1 MKKERLEVGQI
12 VNTFGIKGFVK
23 IYPYVD
29 DISRFGNLKK
39 VHIKSKKNDEELQI
53 EEVKYQKNMVLVK
66 FKGIETVENAEKL
79 RNSFVEIDR
88 ADAIPL
94 EEGQYFIADLL
105 GLDVFLDTGEKLGV
119 LEDIYNTGSSDIY
132 VVKNELGKQFLLP
145 YIDEVIK
152 QINLEEGKII
162 VHIIEGGGVMK
173 FDVLTLFP
181 EMFESLNK
189 SIIGKAVEKQ
199 IIDINL
205 INIRDFSKDKHK
217 KVDDTPYG
225 GGAGMV
231 MKADVVYD
239 AFKSLD
245 SKNAK
250 VIYMSPQGKKLDQS
264 KVVELSNE
272 EHLIILCGHYEGID
286 QRVIDKIVDEEIS
299 IGDYVLTGGELPA
312 MVLIDSVSRYKEGV
326 LSTESIQ
333 EESFSNGM
341 LEYPQYTR
349 PEVFEGVKVP
359 EVLLSR
365 KSQRN

>member
-29 DISRFGNLKK
+29 DITRFDNLKK

-105 GLDVFLDTGEKLGV
+105 GLDVFLDNGEKLGV

-162 VHIIEGGGVMK
+162 VHIIEG
-173 FDVLTLFP
+173 
-181 EMFESLNK
+181 
-189 SIIGKAVEKQ
+189 
-199 IIDINL
+199 L
-205 INIRDFSKDKHK
+205 I
-217 KVDDTPYG
+217 
-225 GGAGMV
+225 
-231 MKADVVYD
+231 
-239 AFKSLD
+239 
-245 SKNAK
+245 
-250 VIYMSPQGKKLDQS
+250 
-264 KVVELSNE
+264 
-272 EHLIILCGHYEGID
+272 
-286 QRVIDKIVDEEIS
+286 
-299 IGDYVLTGGELPA
+299 
-312 MVLIDSVSRYKEGV
+312 
-326 LSTESIQ
+326 
-333 EESFSNGM
+333 
-341 LEYPQYTR
+341 
-349 PEVFEGVKVP
+349 
-359 EVLLSR
+359 
-365 KSQRN
+365 